1 MKKEY
6 GLTLIELM
14 VSMLILTIIL
24 SAGVP
29 SLKSF
34 LDNKQLSV
42 VGPIFEKTLRLART
56 EARKGNQ
63 NIRISP
69 IGDGKDWS
77 NGWLIQRVIDAENNV
92 VELIRRFEALPGNP
106 SFTSE
111 QFSQDNPIELRST
124 SGQAESIGE
133 LELTLNGC
141 PDNVKFTYRLLLS
154 GHVTRSTGTCS

>member
-1 MKKEY
+1 MKKES

-24 SAGVP
+24 SAGIP
-29 SLKSF
+29 SLKSM
-34 LDNKQLSV
+34 LDDKQLKV
-42 VGPIFEKTLRLART
+42 VGPIFEDALRLARS
-56 EARKGNQ
+56 EARKGSQ
-63 NIRISP
+63 NIRVSP
-69 IGDGKDWS
+69 IVEGTDWS
-77 NGWLIQRVIDAENNV
+77 QGWLVQRVIDPDNNV

-111 QFSQDNPIELRST
+111 QFSQENPIELRP

-133 LELTLNGC
+133 LELSLDGC

-154 GHVTRSTGTCS
+154 GHITRSTGTCS